1 MLGTRHSL
9 GPLVRQFIL
18 GALCGVA
25 VTAAAAYLLPSGGGA
40 VAVANA
46 DSSTRHEDRLTQV
59 SPPPAQREPLPSA
72 GSGMPPAPATGMRA
86 APPAQGTAAGRRPST
101 ATSASTDAPLPPVQL
116 SAEHAELLK
125 PHPKE
130 GQPPTLPE
138 LHMQFATEQ
147 PDPSWSL
154 RMEQA
159 LQQYLAE
166 GPYAN
171 EFEILN
177 AECRA
182 TLCELTA
189 FGNLP
194 ASGQHWGSLLAE
206 MGNQPWWSNFRG
218 HSTSHSE
225 KNGRTTIVTI
235 LQRAK
240 AL

>member
-1 MLGTRHSL
+1 M
-9 GPLVRQFIL
+9 
-18 GALCGVA
+18 
-25 VTAAAAYLLPSGGGA
+25 
-40 VAVANA
+40 
-46 DSSTRHEDRLTQV
+46 
-59 SPPPAQREPLPSA
+59 
-72 GSGMPPAPATGMRA
+72 
-86 APPAQGTAAGRRPST
+86 
-101 ATSASTDAPLPPVQL
+101 PLPPVHL

-125 PHPKE
+125 PRPKE

-147 PDPSWSL
+147 PDPAWSL
-154 RMEQA
+154 RTEQA
-159 LQQYLAE
+159 LQQYLAQT
-166 GPYAN
+166 PYAN

-194 ASGQHWGSLLAE
+194 ASGQHWGSLLAD
-206 MGNQPWWSNFRG
+206 MASQPWWTSFQG
-218 HSTSHSE
+218 HSTTHFE

-240 AL
+240 L

>member
-1 MLGTRHSL
+1 
-9 GPLVRQFIL
+9 
-18 GALCGVA
+18 
-25 VTAAAAYLLPSGGGA
+25 
-40 VAVANA
+40 
-46 DSSTRHEDRLTQV
+46 
-59 SPPPAQREPLPSA
+59 
-72 GSGMPPAPATGMRA
+72 MPPAPASEMRA
-86 APPAQGTAAGRRPST
+86 APPASGLTAGPGSST
-101 ATSASTDAPLPPVQL
+101 APSAPAELPLPPVHL

-125 PHPKE
+125 PRPKE

-147 PDPSWSL
+147 PDPAWSV
-154 RMEQA
+154 RTEQA
-159 LQQYLAE
+159 LQQYLAQT
-166 GPYAN
+166 PYAS

-194 ASGQHWGSLLAE
+194 ASGQHWGGLLAD
-206 MGNQPWWSNFRG
+206 MANQPWWTSFQG
-218 HSTSHSE
+218 HSTTHFE

-240 AL
+240 L